1 VSKRKKFIA
10 TGNPIY
16 SDKNEVVGVVT
27 NIRDIAELSRLTHN
41 VLKKNKKEAA
51 SYAGII
57 TKSQEFGKVFELAA
71 QAAKFKSTVLLLGET
86 GVGKDVIAS
95 LIHNLSPLK
104 DGPYIKV
111 NCGAILKIYRNR
123 SFLGMNMGPLPEP
136 IKMAKRIFEEANR
149 GTIFL
154 DEIGDLPLSMQVKL
168 LQVIQD
174 KNVRR
179 IGASKS
185 EEIDVRIIAATNND
199 LRKMVEEGRFR
210 EDLYYRLNVISIH
223 IPPLRERKD
232 DIIPLAYHFLDVY
245 NKQYGSR
252 KEFGPDV
259 PAILGSYYWP
269 GNVRELQNLI
279 ERIVVISKDTEISS
293 RDIPP
298 YCQAAFQCSARPD
311 YRENDSPP
319 QRSCLGG

>member
-1 VSKRKKFIA
+1 
-10 TGNPIY
+10 
-16 SDKNEVVGVVT
+16 
-27 NIRDIAELSRLTHN
+27 
-41 VLKKNKKEAA
+41 
-51 SYAGII
+51 
-57 TKSQEFGKVFELAA
+57 
-71 QAAKFKSTVLLLGET
+71 
-86 GVGKDVIAS
+86 
-95 LIHNLSPLK
+95 
-104 DGPYIKV
+104 
-111 NCGAILKIYRNR
+111 
-123 SFLGMNMGPLPEP
+123 M
-136 IKMAKRIFEEANR
+136 
-149 GTIFL
+149 
-154 DEIGDLPLSMQVKL
+154 SMQVKL

-298 YCQAAFQCSARPD
+298 YFKQLSNAQRGQIIVKTILPLKEAVSEVEKQILNQACKVYGNTYKMAEA
-311 YRENDSPP
+311 
-319 QRSCLGG
+319 LGVNQSTIVRKLKQIQDQDL